1 MNLLDRIGYRGGN
14 YVIGLQVDLQ
24 VKTYVTME
32 LKQENGRITRQ
43 REHLFHEE
51 EKLWEYLDHRPGVPL
66 VLVMQTE
73 SVSRLFSPSQRGSIQ
88 DVLGVKVDKVHD
100 FVSQRLPGVDGST
113 WMAVTRREPIDA
125 LLQWLENYAQRV
137 VYVSFFHAVQTYLVT
152 GLPTYQETTSYLL
165 NETYHWKN
173 GLCTSVSHSPV
184 ELTLSEMAYQLHCKE
199 DRLLLFGSLAHFMLS
214 RGVDFE
220 GHEVVASQRDK
231 VLKMLPHIRLATQL
245 IMGLFIILLCMGGFR
260 AFQSWEIERQ
270 ALTLSQNRSVLD
282 QLSQNHQLIQQQS
295 AFLLSSGQ
303 GSFRSSQLARHL
315 DLLGQYAPATMRFR
329 LLIFQPDEAQRKK
342 WARDL
347 AETIDFLL
355 VGEAGSARD
364 ITSLSRTLQ
373 LEDVYEEVRIHESN
387 FDYQLGAHT
396 FTLIIQV
403 ADE

>member
-1 MNLLDRIGYRGGN
+1 MNLLDRIGYRGEN
-14 YVIGLQVDLQ
+14 YVIGLQVNLGAG
-24 VKTYVTME
+24 TFAIME
-32 LKQENGRITRQ
+32 LKQEAGSITRKK
-43 REHLFHEE
+43 EYIFHEE

-73 SVSRLFSPSQRGSIQ
+73 SVSRFFPPSQGGSIQ

-125 LLQWLENYAQRV
+125 LLQWLGNYAQRI

-152 GLPTYQETTSYLL
+152 GLPAYQETTSYLL
-165 NETYHWKN
+165 DETYNWEN
-173 GLCTSVSHSPV
+173 GLRTSVSHSPV
-184 ELTLSEMAYQLHCKE
+184 KLTSQEMAYQLHCKE
-199 DRLLLFGSLAHFMLS
+199 EQLLLFGSLVHFMLS
-214 RGVDFE
+214 RGADFE
-220 GHEVVASQRDK
+220 GHEVVLSQRDK
-231 VLKMLPHIRLATQL
+231 LLKTLPHIRLATQL

-315 DLLGQYAPATMRFR
+315 DLLGQYAPRNMRFR
-329 LLIFQPDEAQRKK
+329 LLIFQPDETQRKK
-342 WARDL
+342 WVRDV
-347 AETIDFLL
+347 AESIDFLL

-373 LEDVYEEVRIHESN
+373 LEDVYKKVRIHESN